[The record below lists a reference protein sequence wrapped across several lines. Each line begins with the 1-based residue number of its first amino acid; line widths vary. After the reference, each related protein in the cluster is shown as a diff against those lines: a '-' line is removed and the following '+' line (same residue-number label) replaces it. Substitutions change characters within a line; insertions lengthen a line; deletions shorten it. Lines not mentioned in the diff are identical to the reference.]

1 MNKFIKILE
10 SIGIAIIMLLIIC
23 GFMGLVSLIIL
34 PFASILCVGLIML
47 SNVLGE
53 WVILGFATGVVI
65 VYFAIGIYKN
75 I

>member
-1 MNKFIKILE
+1 MNKLIKILQ
-10 SIGIAIIMLLIIC
+10 SIGIAITTLLIIC
-23 GFMGLVSLIIL
+23 GFAGLVSLIIL

-53 WVILGFATGVVI
+53 WVILGFAIGVV
-65 VYFAIGIYKN
+65 VFYLARQIYKN

>member
-1 MNKFIKILE
+1 MT
-10 SIGIAIIMLLIIC
+10 ATIMLLIIC
-23 GFMGLVSLIIL
+23 GFMGLVSIIII

-53 WVILGFATGVVI
+53 WVILGFAIGVVI
-65 VYFAIGIYKN
+65 FYFARQIYKD